1 MDVAE
6 LTKSLAEY
14 NSTVNDMAMSIAK
27 ATQPMALIIIGICFL
42 IEMDSWWRY
51 MKQEGTGL
59 TSELWLEVAFKYV
72 IAYFLVMMSSQ
83 IFDAMLELTNI
94 IVKGVNHILPQ
105 VNESFNVDLGKI
117 KGWFI
122 KQVLKFIGGGV
133 SYIAKL
139 STKLIVMMRAF
150 QMYLLKACGP
160 LLVAFFM
167 ADATRSIAINLLKM
181 FGATAFQGIL
191 VFIIIRIY
199 PALVTSDLLS
209 VNMSGTF
216 ESWMTALSSIAK
228 GVIFIFMLFGSQK
241 LAKNL
246 IGSM

>member
-72 IAYFLVMMSSQ
+72 LAYFLVMMSSQ
-83 IFDAMLELTNI
+83 IFDAMLELTNL
-94 IVKGVNHILPQ
+94 IVKGINHILPQ

-150 QMYLLKACGP
+150 QMYVLKACGP

-167 ADATRSIAINLLKM
+167 SNATRSIAINLLKM

-216 ESWMTALSSIAK
+216 ESWMTALSSISK

-241 LAKNL
+241 LAKSL

>member
-72 IAYFLVMMSSQ
+72 LAYFLVMMSSQ
-83 IFDAMLELTNI
+83 IFDAMLEMTNL
-94 IVKGVNHILPQ
+94 IVKGINHILPQ

-150 QMYLLKACGP
+150 QMYVLKACGP

-167 ADATRSIAINLLKM
+167 SDATRSIAINLLKM

-199 PALVTSDLLS
+199 PTLVTSDLLS

-241 LAKNL
+241 LAKSL
-246 IGSM
+246 IGSI

>member
-72 IAYFLVMMSSQ
+72 LAYFLVMMSSQ
-83 IFDAMLELTNI
+83 IFDAMLELTNMI
-94 IVKGVNHILPQ
+94 IKGINHILPQ

-117 KGWFI
+117 NGWFI

-150 QMYLLKACGP
+150 QMYVLKACGP

-167 ADATRSIAINLLKM
+167 SDSTRSIAINLLKM
-181 FGATAFQGIL
+181 FGATAFQGVL

-199 PALVTSDLLS
+199 PAIVTSDLLS

-241 LAKNL
+241 LAKSL

>member
-72 IAYFLVMMSSQ
+72 LAYFLVMMSSQ
-83 IFDAMLELTNI
+83 IFDAMLEMTNL
-94 IVKGVNHILPQ
+94 IVKGINHILPQ

-150 QMYLLKACGP
+150 QMYVLKACGP

-167 ADATRSIAINLLKM
+167 SDATRSIAINLIKM

-241 LAKNL
+241 LAKSL
-246 IGSM
+246 IGSI

>member
-72 IAYFLVMMSSQ
+72 LAYFLVMMSSQ
-83 IFDAMLELTNI
+83 IFDAILELTNI
-94 IVKGVNHILPQ
+94 IVKGINHILPQ

-122 KQVLKFIGGGV
+122 KQILWFIGGSV
-133 SYIAKL
+133 EFIAKL
-139 STKLIVMMRAF
+139 STKLIIMMRAF
-150 QMYLLKACGP
+150 QMYVLKACGP

-167 ADATRSIAINLLKM
+167 ADATRSIAINLIKM

-216 ESWMTALSSIAK
+216 ENWMTALSSIAK
-228 GVIFIFMLFGSQK
+228 GIIFIFMLFGSQK
-241 LAKNL
+241 LAKSL
-246 IGSM
+246 IGSI

>member
-72 IAYFLVMMSSQ
+72 LAYFLVMMSSQ
-83 IFDAMLELTNI
+83 IFDAILELTNI
-94 IVKGVNHILPQ
+94 IVKGINHILPQ

-122 KQVLKFIGGGV
+122 KQILWFIGGSV
-133 SYIAKL
+133 EFIAKL
-139 STKLIVMMRAF
+139 SIKLIVMMRAF
-150 QMYLLKACGP
+150 QMYVLKACGP

-167 ADATRSIAINLLKM
+167 ADATRSIAINLIKM

-216 ESWMTALSSIAK
+216 ENWMTALSSIAK
-228 GVIFIFMLFGSQK
+228 GIIFIFMLFGSQK
-241 LAKNL
+241 LAKSL
-246 IGSM
+246 IGSI

>member
-72 IAYFLVMMSSQ
+72 LAYFLVMMSSQ
-83 IFDAMLELTNI
+83 IFDAMLEMTNM
-94 IVKGVNHILPQ
+94 IVKGINHILPQ

-150 QMYLLKACGP
+150 QMYVLKACGP

-167 ADATRSIAINLLKM
+167 ADTTRSIAINLLKM

-241 LAKNL
+241 LAKSL

>member
-72 IAYFLVMMSSQ
+72 LAYFLVMMSSQ

-122 KQVLKFIGGGV
+122 KQILWFIGGGV
-133 SYIAKL
+133 EFIAKL

-150 QMYLLKACGP
+150 QMYVLKACGP

-216 ESWMTALSSIAK
+216 ENWMTALSSIAK
-228 GVIFIFMLFGSQK
+228 GIIFIFMLFGSQK
-241 LAKNL
+241 LAKSL

>member
-150 QMYLLKACGP
+150 QMYVLKACGP

-228 GVIFIFMLFGSQK
+228 GAIFIFMLFGSQK
-241 LAKNL
+241 LAKSL

>member
-72 IAYFLVMMSSQ
+72 LAYFLVMMSSQ
-83 IFDAMLELTNI
+83 IFDAMLELTNM
-94 IVKGVNHILPQ
+94 IVKGINHILP
-105 VNESFNVDLGKI
+105 SIKTDLNIEIGKT

-122 KQVLKFIGGGV
+122 KQVISLIGGGV
-133 SYIAKL
+133 DFIAKL
-139 STKLIVMMRAF
+139 STKLIIMMRAF
-150 QMYLLKACGP
+150 QMYVLKACGP

-241 LAKNL
+241 LAKSL

>member
-14 NSTVNDMAMSIAK
+14 NFTVNDMAMSIAK

-72 IAYFLVMMSSQ
+72 LAYFLVMMSSQ
-83 IFDAMLELTNI
+83 IFDAMLEMTNM
-94 IVKGVNHILPQ
+94 IVKGINHILPQ

-150 QMYLLKACGP
+150 QMYVLKACGP

-241 LAKNL
+241 LAKSL

>member
-72 IAYFLVMMSSQ
+72 LAYFLVMMSSQ
-83 IFDAMLELTNI
+83 IFDAMLELTNL
-94 IVKGVNHILPQ
+94 IVKGINHILPQ

-150 QMYLLKACGP
+150 QMYVLKACGP

-167 ADATRSIAINLLKM
+167 SDATRSIAINLLKM

-216 ESWMTALSSIAK
+216 ESWMTALSSISK

-241 LAKNL
+241 LAKSL